1 MGFPTKVQ
9 RINRKNGEQWYINF
23 PVAVAQ
29 AMDFERGEV
38 VEWTIVDRDQLILR
52 RVSNSSESKKKQS
65 ND

>member
-9 RINRKNGEQWYINF
+9 RINRKNGEQWYIGF